1 MINAFD
7 FLKLPE
13 YQSKKFVLFGDEPSI
28 IFKVRKSIK
37 MKYSANFEKFELNLS
52 DTDFEDNFKAVQ
64 VSNSLF
70 NDVKIIEIKLDKN
83 RLSKDIIKRINIIND
98 IESENLIIVEIPNFT
113 NKTFKKDLLPLL
125 SSIPNVVSCS
135 ATSKE
140 DLQNYL
146 LSTLPEKFNNQSNI
160 EFLCDLYEGN
170 FQSLH
175 NDVEH
180 TILIQDELSDLQEL
194 FFDNSIKNNFKL
206 FELISNGKTTEVID
220 ILRSMKKNDKN
231 SAALVLWILSRD
243 CRAILELKKGNSNL
257 KPMRIW
263 DDQQIYYQK
272 VAKNISQQGMNKI
285 ILLLDKFDKS
295 IKGVN
300 DHDSWVL
307 AEDIAI
313 ALCYRG

>member
-7 FLKLPE
+7 FLKTPE
-13 YQSKKFVLFGDEPSI
+13 YRSTKFILFGDEPSI

-37 MKYSANFEKFELNLS
+37 KKYGGNFEKFELNLS
-52 DTDFEDNFKAVQ
+52 DADFEDNFKAVQ

-70 NDVKIIEIKLDKN
+70 DNLKIIEIKLDKN

-113 NKTFKKDLLPLL
+113 SKTFKKDLLPLF
-125 SSIPNVVSCS
+125 SNIPNVVSCS

-146 LSTLPEKFNNQSNI
+146 LSTLPEKFNNQTNI

-180 TILIQDELSDLQEL
+180 TATQQQEIVEEMLLKFCNYLS
-194 FFDNSIKNNFKL
+194 N
-206 FELISNGKTTEVID
+206 T
-220 ILRSMKKNDKN
+220 RPND
-231 SAALVLWILSRD
+231 
-243 CRAILELKKGNSNL
+243 
-257 KPMRIW
+257 
-263 DDQQIYYQK
+263 
-272 VAKNISQQGMNKI
+272 
-285 ILLLDKFDKS
+285 
-295 IKGVN
+295 
-300 DHDSWVL
+300 
-307 AEDIAI
+307 
-313 ALCYRG
+313 